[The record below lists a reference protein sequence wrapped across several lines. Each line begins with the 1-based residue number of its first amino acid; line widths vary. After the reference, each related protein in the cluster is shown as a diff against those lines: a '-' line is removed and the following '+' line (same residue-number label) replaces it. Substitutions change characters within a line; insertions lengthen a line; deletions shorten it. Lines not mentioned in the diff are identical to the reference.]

1 MTHGWGKAIN
11 HERSLIRR
19 SRLDQA
25 GFRDDLMDVLIVK
38 LGGDVVHD
46 LDIEGHGDA
55 FTAALGVSQQA
66 VVVAAT
72 TPKSLPTMSEGETGN
87 EDDVE
92 LSDVDVWTLR
102 IRLPDIHLAT
112 MQILHGAHLPRLKRL
127 MFDLEK
133 AGADSL
139 CVQGRQQMR
148 HEIRLIF
155 QSTKEGHGDTRRPGG
170 GEVLEVGGDAHTC
183 LTARGLIHG
192 TQTFPHGLTKRG
204 FVVHGVRGWDGW
216 NARELADALAD
227 RQECLSYLRAV
238 RVSAAVQP
246 RA

>member
-1 MTHGWGKAIN
+1 MG
-11 HERSLIRR
+11 
-19 SRLDQA
+19 
-25 GFRDDLMDVLIVK
+25 
-38 LGGDVVHD
+38 
-46 LDIEGHGDA
+46 
-55 FTAALGVSQQA
+55 
-66 VVVAAT
+66 
-72 TPKSLPTMSEGETGN
+72 EGETWN

-102 IRLPDIHLAT
+102 IRLPDVHLAAV
-112 MQILHGAHLPRLKRL
+112 QILHGSHLPRLKRL

-148 HEIRLIF
+148 YEIRLIF
-155 QSTKEGHGDTRRPGG
+155 QSAKEGYGDTRRPGG
-170 GEVLEVGGDAHTC
+170 SEMLEVGCDVHAR
-183 LTARGLIHG
+183 LTARGFIHG
-192 TQTFPHGLTKRG
+192 TQAFPHGLAQCG
-204 FVVHGVRGWDGW
+204 FVVHSVRGWDGW

-227 RQECLSYLRAV
+227 RQECLSYFRAV